1 LLNRAISGTII
12 LFLYMRIW
20 VLILSITFCLTNCKD
35 TAENKSSKDGISQ
48 ITADNSLA
56 KPLIILDFNGLEP
69 RLSTDSDSTFIV
81 NFWATWC
88 KPCVKE
94 LPYFQKLGQEY
105 NSRKVKLLF
114 VSLDF
119 PNKYESL
126 LKPYIKEHNIEEEV
140 IALNDP
146 NSNDWIPKIDDSWT
160 GAIPA
165 TIIFNK
171 NQRKFYEQSFTYEEL
186 EAELNSILNK

>member
-1 LLNRAISGTII
+1 
-12 LFLYMRIW
+12 MRIW

-35 TAENKSSKDGISQ
+35 NSENKSSKDGISQ

-146 NSNDWIPKIDDSWT
+146 NSNYWIPKIDDSWT